1 MVETLKALNNQFAI
15 EQVETFDYIV
25 IGAGSGGVASARRA
39 AKYGK
44 RVAIIENKV
53 IGGTCVNVGCVPKKV
68 MFNLA
73 MFLEDSQYM
82 KYYGV
87 QGIENNKLD
96 FASFK
101 QARDNYIKRLNII
114 YMSNIAN
121 DGITFI
127 PGLASFV
134 EQRVVVVG
142 SRRLTSEHILIASG
156 STP

>member
-1 MVETLKALNNQFAI
+1 MVETLKVLNNQFAA

-87 QGIENNKLD
+87 
-96 FASFK
+96 
-101 QARDNYIKRLNII
+101 
-114 YMSNIAN
+114 
-121 DGITFI
+121 
-127 PGLASFV
+127 
-134 EQRVVVVG
+134 
-142 SRRLTSEHILIASG
+142 
-156 STP
+156 